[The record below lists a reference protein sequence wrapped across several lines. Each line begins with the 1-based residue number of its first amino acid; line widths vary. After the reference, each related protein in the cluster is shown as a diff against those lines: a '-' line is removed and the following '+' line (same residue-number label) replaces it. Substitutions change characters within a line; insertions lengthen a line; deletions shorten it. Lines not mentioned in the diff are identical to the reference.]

1 MALSFTPA
9 TRNLDLGILVV
20 SQTSGTSVDADQYV
34 ADIVN
39 AYPVLETQAKQAIG
53 AKVWADAVAPLVSIA

>member
-20 SQTSGTSVDADQYV
+20 SQTSGSSVDADQYV

>member
-20 SQTSGTSVDADQYV
+20 SQTSGASVDADQAV

-39 AYPVLETQAKQAIG
+39 AYPVLESQAKLAIG
-53 AKVWADAVAPLVSIA
+53 TKVWADAVAPLVSIA

>member
-20 SQTSGTSVDADQYV
+20 SQTGGLNVDADQAV

-39 AYPVLETQAKQAIG
+39 AYPVLETQAKVASGQ
-53 AKVWADAVAPLVSIA
+53 KVWADAVAPLVSIA

>member
-9 TRNLDLGILVV
+9 SRNLDLGILVV
-20 SQTSGTSVDADQYV
+20 SNTSGTNVDADQAV

-39 AYPVLETQAKQAIG
+39 AYPVMETQAKTAIG
-53 AKVWADAVAPLVSIA
+53 AQVWADHVAGLIS